1 MSLLRLYT
9 LVVSG
14 ERFTVTKD
22 QLLSDPDNYFCTY
35 FFGDFSESQNS
46 PTEIIIEK
54 EPALFKLIQAHLR
67 GYRVL
72 PIPEGIV
79 PAYMTRD
86 TMVQNL
92 LIEAEY
98 YGLDELAGRITE
110 YLEKQTRVDENRLL
124 RRKYKLGV
132 STTTMY

>member
-1 MSLLRLYT
+1 MSLPRLYT

-14 ERFTVTKD
+14 ERITLTKD
-22 QLLSDPDNYFCTY
+22 QLLSDPDNYFFTY
-35 FFGDFSESQNS
+35 FFGDFSESQNN

-67 GYRVL
+67 GYTVL
-72 PIPEGIV
+72 PIPEGFV

-92 LIEAEY
+92 LVEAEY
-98 YGLDELAGRITE
+98 YGLEELVGRITE
-110 YLEKQTRVDENRLL
+110 YLEKQTKVDERRLL
-124 RRKYKLGV
+124 RRNYKLGV
-132 STTTMY
+132 SNITID